1 MKPAAD
7 QTGDL
12 APFGGASLDEQQ
24 DRERADLPP
33 HPQEDETFDEDPPAT
48 DEATATPAEHASSA
62 STEPCA
68 GDLTANRSAP
78 SAATTDDTASV
89 RAISEAL
96 ASLDGRVRE
105 ALQIARAKDEVI
117 DRLHVENQS
126 LRAGELARAQM
137 PLLRDLMSMHDDIER
152 IILSGA
158 ASVADLQFTRDL
170 LIDALARN
178 GVQRFA
184 PSVDADFDSSVHA
197 AVEVAVAETPSHDR
211 TVASV
216 ARAGF
221 SRDDGLILRAA
232 EVVVR
237 RWREPEQSGGGG
249 DDAGMPPDGETTCTE
264 ESSDTNG

>member
-1 MKPAAD
+1 MKPTAD

-12 APFGGASLDEQQ
+12 VPFGGASLDEQQ
-24 DRERADLPP
+24 DHERADLPP
-33 HPQEDETFDEDPPAT
+33 HEGATFDEDPPDIDKAT
-48 DEATATPAEHASSA
+48 PPPAEHAPSA
-62 STEPCA
+62 STESSA
-68 GDLTANRSAP
+68 GDQTADRSVPA
-78 SAATTDDTASV
+78 AATTDDTAGM

-117 DRLHVENQS
+117 DRLHAENQA

-152 IILSGA
+152 VIASGMV
-158 ASVADLQFTRDL
+158 SVADLQFTRDL
-170 LIDALARN
+170 LIDVLARN

-197 AVEVAVAETPSHDR
+197 AVEVEVAETPSHDR

-237 RWREPEQSGGGG
+237 RWREPEQSSGGSD
-249 DDAGMPPDGETTCTE
+249 DDAGMPPDGETTRTE